1 MRGDMSVNND
11 NLRQSERSDL
21 RSNAHNG
28 YLNKPHESE
37 LIIGEEVTIEG
48 FSKLFCLMNKLY
60 LNTCNYCQKC
70 DSAIGDTI
78 LLKGMVSEISK

>member
-28 YLNKPHESE
+28 YLNKPHES
-37 LIIGEEVTIEG
+37 LMVIHY
-48 FSKLFCLMNKLY
+48 FC
-60 LNTCNYCQKC
+60 
-70 DSAIGDTI
+70 D
-78 LLKGMVSEISK
+78 LLTMYQGNITYREM

>member
-28 YLNKPHESE
+28 YLNKPHE
-37 LIIGEEVTIEG
+37 IING
-48 FSKLFCLMNKLY
+48 LFIIFVIYSQC
-60 LNTCNYCQKC
+60 
-70 DSAIGDTI
+70 IR
-78 LLKGMVSEISK
+78 EI

>member
-28 YLNKPHESE
+28 YLNKPHES
-37 LIIGEEVTIEG
+37 
-48 FSKLFCLMNKLY
+48 LMVIHY
-60 LNTCNYCQKC
+60 FVIYSQC
-70 DSAIGDTI
+70 IR
-78 LLKGMVSEISK
+78 EI

>member
-28 YLNKPHESE
+28 YLNGDAANL
-37 LIIGEEVTIEG
+37 LI
-48 FSKLFCLMNKLY
+48 
-60 LNTCNYCQKC
+60 
-70 DSAIGDTI
+70 
-78 LLKGMVSEISK
+78 

>member
-28 YLNKPHESE
+28 YLNKPHES
-37 LIIGEEVTIEG
+37 LMGY
-48 FSKLFCLMNKLY
+48 SLFC
-60 LNTCNYCQKC
+60 
-70 DSAIGDTI
+70 D
-78 LLKGMVSEISK
+78 LLTMYQEI

>member
-28 YLNKPHESE
+28 YLNKPHES
-37 LIIGEEVTIEG
+37 LMSYSLFLRFTHNASGKY
-48 FSKLFCLMNKLY
+48 KLPGYIN
-60 LNTCNYCQKC
+60 
-70 DSAIGDTI
+70 
-78 LLKGMVSEISK
+78 

>member
-28 YLNKPHESE
+28 YLNKPHESVMGYS
-37 LIIGEEVTIEG
+37 LFLWFTHNVSGKYNLAGDVICWIFQIE
-48 FSKLFCLMNKLY
+48 
-60 LNTCNYCQKC
+60 
-70 DSAIGDTI
+70 I
-78 LLKGMVSEISK
+78 

>member
-28 YLNKPHESE
+28 YLGDAANL
-37 LIIGEEVTIEG
+37 LI
-48 FSKLFCLMNKLY
+48 
-60 LNTCNYCQKC
+60 
-70 DSAIGDTI
+70 
-78 LLKGMVSEISK
+78 

>member
-28 YLNKPHESE
+28 YLNKPHES
-37 LIIGEEVTIEG
+37 LMGY
-48 FSKLFCLMNKLY
+48 SLFC
-60 LNTCNYCQKC
+60 
-70 DSAIGDTI
+70 D
-78 LLKGMVSEISK
+78 LLTMYQGNITYREM

>member
-28 YLNKPHESE
+28 YLNKPHELLMGYS
-37 LIIGEEVTIEG
+37 
-48 FSKLFCLMNKLY
+48 LFFMIYSQC
-60 LNTCNYCQKC
+60 
-70 DSAIGDTI
+70 IR
-78 LLKGMVSEISK
+78 EI